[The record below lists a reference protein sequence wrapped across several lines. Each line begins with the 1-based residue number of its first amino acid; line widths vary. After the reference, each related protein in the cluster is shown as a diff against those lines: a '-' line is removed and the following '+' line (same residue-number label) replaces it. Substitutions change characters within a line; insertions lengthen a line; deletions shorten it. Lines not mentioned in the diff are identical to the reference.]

1 MDLTVITWHG
11 FLCAACRSLSFMASD
26 KCASVKIQH
35 LLNQPSMAV
44 LLILMFFLITWSIL
58 ALQNAA
64 SNCVFCW
71 SAWHS
76 YRVKASSYVMLL
88 RKASGCEACPPIPAQ
103 PQQQSQ
109 SCSTVALPAGSP
121 TVWFNESSVEITMN
135 IGGQHQLLAKCS
147 SPWRDAVNLVFTV
160 GLSVVYKIKLRCSF
174 KSFSE
179 AGWIIGWCLAF
190 YAAVPLDAL
199 M

>member
-35 LLNQPSMAV
+35 LLNQPSMAG

-76 YRVKASSYVMLL
+76 YRVKASSHVILL

-103 PQQQSQ
+103 PQQQSELQ
-109 SCSTVALPAGSP
+109 HCGPPCRESYSVIQWELSWNHNEYRRTASTARQVQQPL
-121 TVWFNESSVEITMN
+121 E
-135 IGGQHQLLAKCS
+135 
-147 SPWRDAVNLVFTV
+147 
-160 GLSVVYKIKLRCSF
+160 RCR
-174 KSFSE
+174 
-179 AGWIIGWCLAF
+179 
-190 YAAVPLDAL
+190 
-199 M
+199 